1 MGIMFLILEHRGR
14 TYKMDDLLIIMWL
27 SVGVILAIKIIQ
39 LMNQGLALKTL
50 QLKKEGKL

>member
-39 LMNQGLALKTL
+39 LMNKGLALKTL